1 MSDFAFAGYPAPF
14 IYGDDRKSKLQ
25 QLIWGDYVRITGE
38 PQDGWVPVYSRR
50 TPGWMREG
58 ELQEERLLEICF
70 VDIGQGDGALLVLPD
85 DEFMLVDAGE
95 SDNMLRFL
103 SWRFNLRRNPER
115 VIRFRNA
122 VISHPDKDHYK
133 GFADLFKSKQFE
145 FGTVFHNGIV
155 ERKGPESQALGPT
168 ETVDGTRYL
177 TEFVR
182 DHATL
187 EGLVGDAAIVGGK
200 AYPRM
205 LMAGIDNGAVQ
216 TTQGIRAKD
225 GFLPGFEEDK
235 PVRIEVLG
243 PCTTEVGG
251 VEMLKTFGD
260 PGKTKNGHS
269 VVLKL
274 TYGQVR
280 VMLGGDLNIPAELH
294 LLREHVGVAPADEEA
309 LEEYVEAARKV
320 FQVDVAKAC
329 HHGSAD
335 FTSLYL
341 RAVNPIATVI
351 SSGDDEP
358 HAHPRPDALGAFG
371 KFSRGERPLIFST
384 ELARSARE
392 NIKSPDKLRQELNA
406 LMERRDDHEP
416 GSPRRATIDQQI
428 DKLLATIERS
438 VAVYGMINLRTD
450 GKSVLLAQKLEVKR
464 GTGEEWDVH
473 RLEQDGEG
481 EFVYVAKHK
490 D

>member
-14 IYGDDRKSKLQ
+14 IYGDDRKAKLQ
-25 QLIWGDYVRITGE
+25 QLIWGDHVRITGAA
-38 PQDGWVPVYSRR
+38 QDGWVPVFSRR

-58 ELQEERLLEICF
+58 DLQQERLLEICF

-85 DEFMLVDAGE
+85 DEFLLVDAGE

-103 SWRFNLRRNPER
+103 SWRFNLRRNPDR
-115 VIRFRNA
+115 VIRFKGA
-122 VISHPDKDHYK
+122 VLSHPDQDHYK
-133 GFADLFKSKQFE
+133 GFADLFKSGQFE

-155 ERKGPESQALGPT
+155 ERKGAQALGPI
-168 ETVDGTRYL
+168 ETVDGAKYL
-177 TEFVR
+177 AGVVR

-187 EGLVGDAAIVGGK
+187 VDLLDDPEVVGQKV
-200 AYPRM
+200 YPRM
-205 LMAGIDNGAVQ
+205 LKLGLDNGSVQ
-216 TTQGIRAKD
+216 ATLGVRAKD
-225 GFLPGFEEDK
+225 GFLPGFEDDQ
-235 PVRIEVLG
+235 PVKIEVLG
-243 PCTTEVGG
+243 PCTSEVNGA
-251 VEMLKTFGD
+251 EMLKYFGD
-260 PGKTKNGHS
+260 AGKTKNGHS
-269 VVLKL
+269 VVLRL

-280 VMLGGDLNIPAELH
+280 VLLGGDLNVPAELH

-309 LEEYVEAARKV
+309 LDEYVEDARKV

-341 RAVNPIATVI
+341 RAVNPVATVV

-384 ELARSARE
+384 ELARSSRE
-392 NIKSPDKLRQELNA
+392 NIKSPDTLRQELRG
-406 LMERRDDHEP
+406 LIERRDGQEP
-416 GSPRRATIDQQI
+416 GSPRRAAIDQQI

-450 GKSVLLAQKLEVKR
+450 GKAVLLAQKLEARR
-464 GTGEEWDVH
+464 GNGDEWDVH
-473 RLEQDGEG
+473 RLEQDAEG